1 MTFPPPNPDQQ
12 VTPTGTP
19 AARPA
24 GSSRRTASIV
34 ALTSG
39 LLVGG
44 VLVGSQFASA
54 NTPGVAD
61 DPTTS
66 TEVPDTD
73 VPSDDTTEP
82 TTEETDGESD
92 EEQADWDKADWIDL
106 GGLFDLDPEVAAQ
119 FEELEACISEQLGDL
134 DLFGGLDVFG
144 EDGVIPPFEKL
155 EDFDF
160 DFDMLDGFEIPS
172 GVFVEAGDD
181 TGFYEFGDGDGT
193 ITITKSGDD
202 VSVSSDGD
210 VNVQNFELPDFGAD
224 GDFSFPELT
233 PEQEAELDS
242 KWAEIDNK
250 WQAADAAC
258 GDLLPD
264 GILDGVFSG
273 GPFEVPSDD

>member
-12 VTPTGTP
+12 ITPTSTP

-24 GSSRRTASIV
+24 GSRRRTASIV

-54 NTPGVAD
+54 NTPGVDD

-66 TEVPDTD
+66 TEGPDAEVPN
-73 VPSDDTTEP
+73 DDSNEP

-92 EEQADWDKADWIDL
+92 AEQSDWDKADWLDL
-106 GGLFDLDPEVAAQ
+106 GGLFDLDPEVVAQ
-119 FEELEACISEQLGDL
+119 FEELEACISEQLG
-134 DLFGGLDVFG
+134 GLDVFG
-144 EDGVIPPFEKL
+144 EDGVVPPFEKL
-155 EDFDF
+155 EDFG
-160 DFDMLDGFEIPS
+160 FDMLEGFEIPS

-202 VSVSSDGD
+202 VSVSSEGD
-210 VNVQNFELPDFGAD
+210 VNVQNFELPDFGTD

-242 KWAEIDNK
+242 KWAEIDSK

-258 GDLLPD
+258 GDLVP
-264 GILDGVFSG
+264 GGVFSG
-273 GPFEVPSDD
+273 VFDSIFSTND

>member
-1 MTFPPPNPDQQ
+1 MTFPPPDPDQQ
-12 VTPTGTP
+12 ITPMATS
-19 AARPA
+19 AATPA
-24 GSSRRTASIV
+24 GSPRRTATIV

-54 NTPGVAD
+54 NTPSIAD

-66 TEVPDTD
+66 TEVPDTA
-73 VPSDDTTEP
+73 VPSDDTSE
-82 TTEETDGESD
+82 TTPEETDGESD
-92 EEQADWDKADWIDL
+92 EEHADWDKADWMDL
-106 GGLFDLDPEVAAQ
+106 GGLFDLDPEIAAQ

-134 DLFGGLDVFG
+134 DVFGGFDVIG
-144 EDGVIPPFEKL
+144 EDGAIPPFDQL
-155 EDFDF
+155 EDFG
-160 DFDMLDGFEIPS
+160 FDMLEGFEIPS

-210 VNVQNFELPDFGAD
+210 VNVATFELPDFAAD

-242 KWAEIDNK
+242 TWGEIDSK

-258 GDLLPD
+258 GDLLPE